1 MEMEI
6 LGRIRG
12 FAFNPAKEFAAA
24 KKDTLMDAFKYY
36 VLLLVVLGVILG
48 VLFAI
53 AAAVVGSMPGLPDI
67 GGLLFLLGS
76 GTFVGIIVIG
86 FFAALYIIVWLHI
99 WVYLFGGRKGLKETA
114 KAVTYGATPCLLLG
128 WIPVANVIIG
138 PIWSVLV
145 VISGVM
151 ELQELS
157 PGMAILAIIVAILVP
172 VIIIGVILA
181 AIAGP
186 MMP

>member
-1 MEMEI
+1 MEVVR
-6 LGRIRG
+6 RIGG

-36 VLLLVVLGVILG
+36 ILLLAVLAAILAIVVAVAVSVVESMVELPMLGG
-48 VLFAI
+48 FA
-53 AAAVVGSMPGLPDI
+53 
-67 GGLLFLLGS
+67 FLLGS
-76 GTFVGIIVIG
+76 GTFVGLIVIG
-86 FFAALYIIVWLHI
+86 FFAALYILVWLHI

-114 KAVTYGATPCLLLG
+114 KAVTYGSTPCLILG

-138 PIWSVLV
+138 PIWSLLV
-145 VISGVM
+145 IISGVM

-157 PGMAILAIIVAILVP
+157 PGTVVLAIITAIVVP
-172 VIIIGVILA
+172 VLVIVVALA
-181 AIAGP
+181 ALAVP

>member
-1 MEMEI
+1 MEI
-6 LGRIRG
+6 LKRIRG

-36 VLLLVVLGVILG
+36 VLLLAVLAAILAIVMAVAVSVVESMVELPMLGG
-48 VLFAI
+48 FA
-53 AAAVVGSMPGLPDI
+53 
-67 GGLLFLLGS
+67 FLLGAA
-76 GTFVGIIVIG
+76 TFVDILILG
-86 FFAALYIIVWLHI
+86 FFAVLYIIVWLHI

-114 KAVTYGATPCLLLG
+114 KAVTYGTTPCLILG

-145 VISGVM
+145 IINGVM

-172 VIIIGVILA
+172 VIVIVAVLA
-181 AIAGP
+181 ALAVP
-186 MMP
+186 MMF